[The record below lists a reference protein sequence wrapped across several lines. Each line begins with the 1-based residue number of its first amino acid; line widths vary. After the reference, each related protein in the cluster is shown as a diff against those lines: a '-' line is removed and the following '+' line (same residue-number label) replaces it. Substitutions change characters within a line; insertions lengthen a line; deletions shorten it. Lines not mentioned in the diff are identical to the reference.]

1 MPPATSCS
9 ARRCESCQ
17 FELPPSTITSPCP
30 RMPPSSRTVDSV
42 MSPAGT
48 ISQTTLG
55 DASFAHM
62 SASDVAPSAPA
73 VTAASTASAD
83 GSYATT

>member
-1 MPPATSCS
+1 MPPEASWA
-9 ARRCESCQ
+9 ARRWESCQ
-17 FELPPSTITSPCP
+17 FELPPSTITSPLP

-48 ISQTTLG
+48 ITQTTLG
-55 DASFAHM
+55 EGSFEQSSVRDA
-62 SASDVAPSAPA
+62 APSAPDT
-73 VTAASTASAD
+73 TAASTASDD